1 MIQTESI
8 ENFEFRGNAKE
19 YFGIWIVNVLLSIVT
34 LGIYSAWAKVR
45 TKKYFYQ
52 NTYVADRNFDYH
64 ATGKQ
69 ILIGRLIVIAFFVA
83 YSIMSA
89 LNPIL
94 ALIMIVL
101 VLGFTPYL
109 IVRSAMFNARNSSW
123 ANVRFNFDGKVST
136 AAKVYLLYPILVAFT
151 LYTTFPF
158 LTRTMSRYGI
168 NGHTLGKTR
177 FHFDSKIGPFYKA
190 FLAPFVLGIGGIVA
204 FFLITMDPVTMIPSP
219 SKLFIGYLIL
229 LPALVIGGVI
239 YQAIIRNHL
248 YAHTRLGD
256 HEFRSTVTVWGLLGL
271 ILGNLLIVM
280 LSLGLLLPWAQIR
293 VARYMANNT
302 QALPHGSIDD
312 FHGSI
317 VQDQSAIGDA
327 YSDIEGVDLGLGI

>member
-1 MIQTESI
+1 MSQVNQV

-69 ILIGRLIVIAFFVA
+69 ILIGRLIVIAFFVV

-89 LNPIL
+89 LNPII
-94 ALIMIVL
+94 ALIMILL
-101 VLGFTPYL
+101 VLAFTPYL

-136 AAKVYLLYPILVAFT
+136 AAKVYLLYPILVALT

-158 LTRTMSRYGI
+158 LTRAMNRFGI

-177 FHFDSKIGPFYKA
+177 FHFDSKIGTFYKA
-190 FLAPFVLGIGGIVA
+190 FLAPFVLGIGGLVA
-204 FFLITMDPVTMIPSP
+204 FYLVTVDPVTMVPSP
-219 SKLFIGYLIL
+219 TKLFIGYLIL

-239 YQAIIRNHL
+239 YQAIIRNHI
-248 YAHTRLGD
+248 YAHTRLGN
-256 HEFRSTVTVWGLLGL
+256 HEFQSSVTVLGLLGL
-271 ILGNLLIVM
+271 IIGNLLIVM
-280 LSLGLLLPWAQIR
+280 LSLGLLLPWAQVR
-293 VARYMANNT
+293 FASYMAKNT
-302 QALPHGSIDD
+302 QALPNGSIDD
-312 FHGSI
+312 FHGEI
-317 VQDQSAIGDA
+317 IRDQSAIGDA